1 MKRVWRAVPIGL
13 VALLPLSAAAATP
26 SPSPTFDQVLLTP
39 PAGYAKVATAALH
52 GKFTTADYTKP
63 YGEQAVQ
70 AEHTLKGAGFV
81 DGYGLT
87 WTQKTTKRT
96 LVEFVMAF
104 TGGAGARQWLD
115 FEQASAKSRATY
127 RRANPLPG
135 VDPFYGAH
143 FLSGSTTTDAFAFV
157 KGNDLIGVSMSSA
170 KDDKLAL
177 VTQQTMS
184 QYYFAPVSTIPSDQW
199 PENASHGTTSPTSLP
214 TPNLS
219 RVAPF
224 LLAAVAVLGA
234 IAVAV
239 GLFMRR
245 KSWKKAPASV
255 ALQMSPDGSHW
266 WDGRTWR
273 ESAREA
279 PPFAQRSGDG
289 GFWWDGRTWRPM
301 PQTAVGGPVAN

>member
-1 MKRVWRAVPIGL
+1 VKRVWRAVPVCL
-13 VALLPLSAAAATP
+13 LALLPWSAAAAATP
-26 SPSPTFDQVLLTP
+26 SPSPTLDQVLLAVPT
-39 PAGYAKVATAALH
+39 GYIKVATAGLH
-52 GKFTTADYTKP
+52 GKFTPADYTKP

-115 FEQASAKSRATY
+115 YEQASAKSHATY

-143 FLSGSTTTDAFAFV
+143 YVSGSAITDSFAFV
-157 KGNDLIGVSMSSA
+157 KGNDVIGVSMSSA

-199 PENASHGTTSPTSLP
+199 PENASHGTTTSPLP
-214 TPNLS
+214 APNLS

-224 LLAAVAVLGA
+224 LLAAVAALGA

-239 GLFMRR
+239 GVVMRFKR
-245 KSWKKAPASV
+245 WKKAPSSV

-266 WDGRTWR
+266 WDGHVWR
-273 ESAREA
+273 ESASEA

-289 GFWWDGRTWRPM
+289 GFWWDGHTWRPM
-301 PQTAVGGPVAN
+301 PHQAASAVR